1 MSAVAA
7 VTAGAADPAAPVR
20 VMLCDDSATVRGALA
35 RVLRADPAIHV
46 VARVGDGRAALAALP
61 EARPEVVLLDLEM
74 PVMDGMTALPLLL
87 RQPAELRP
95 VVIVASALTQ
105 RGAAAAM
112 AALRAGAS
120 DYLPKPSAAGGGLS
134 DPVFRAELL
143 EKVKGWAR
151 IRRRRQAPPAAGAG
165 GPGAPIAP
173 SPGETDPARPSRAA
187 FGPAHAPA
195 APAARSA
202 GAAEGLIRPG
212 PARPDTRGT
221 PATRAPAALRP
232 GALRPGTVLAW
243 SRSAPE
249 DAAAAR
255 AWPAPQGD
263 AAPGIAPAAAPRV
276 VVVGA
281 STGGPQ
287 ALATLVR
294 RLPAALPV
302 PLLVVQHMPAGFTT
316 MLADHLGRLG
326 GPPAAE
332 AREGEALRPGR
343 LYLAPGDRHLLVEA
357 GAEGALLAR
366 LSDGPPENFCRPAL
380 DPLLRSAVAACGGAR
395 VLAVVLTGMGQDGLA
410 GCRAVAA
417 AGGRVLAQDEAS
429 SVVWGMPGAVA
440 RAGLAQALAPPE
452 LLAERIVAALS
463 CPGPQSP

>member
-1 MSAVAA
+1 
-7 VTAGAADPAAPVR
+7 
-20 VMLCDDSATVRGALA
+20 MLCDDSATVRGFLA
-35 RVLRADPAIHV
+35 RVLQADPAIRV

-151 IRRRRQAPPAAGAG
+151 IRRRRTAPLAPPPQEGVPAGPRSAAL
-165 GPGAPIAP
+165 
-173 SPGETDPARPSRAA
+173 
-187 FGPAHAPA
+187 GPAPGPA
-195 APAARSA
+195 GCGA
-202 GAAEGLIRPG
+202 GAAEGGAAAPDPVRLDAG
-212 PARPDTRGT
+212 GAPAS
-221 PATRAPAALRP
+221 RAPAMRRWGPVPIGGRSLPEGTRP
-232 GALRPGTVLAW
+232 PRTQFPP
-243 SRSAPE
+243 SR
-249 DAAAAR
+249 
-255 AWPAPQGD
+255 D
-263 AAPGIAPAAAPRV
+263 AAPGMVPAVAPRV

-294 RLPAALPV
+294 RLPAGLPV

-316 MLADHLGRLG
+316 MLADHLDRLG

-332 AREGEALRPGR
+332 AREGEALQPGR

-357 GAEGALLAR
+357 GAEGVLRAR

-417 AGGRVLAQDEAS
+417 AGGRVVAQDEAS

-452 LLAERIVAALS
+452 LLAERIVAAF
-463 CPGPQSP
+463 PGRGSRGA